1 MARQARTSTV
11 VVVGLGRFGSALA
24 EELYDEGHEVMGIDS
39 EDALVQSCAE
49 FLTFAEVCDA
59 TNIDSL
65 RQLGAADVQRAVVAI
80 GDSLQASILATAN
93 LAELGVPEIW
103 AKALNNQHRMILER
117 IGAHH
122 IVFPEGDAGRQVA
135 HRISSQVKEYV
146 ELDDGFV
153 LAELTVPESFV
164 GMTVMEA
171 GMRETYG
178 VSVVCHKPGAGTFE
192 VTTGHTVLG
201 VGDLIVVAG
210 PEAAIDRFARL
221 ASDGS

>member
-1 MARQARTSTV
+1 MARHARTSTV

-24 EELYDEGHEVMGIDS
+24 EELYSEGHEVMGIDS
-39 EDALVQSCAE
+39 DDSLVQSSSE

-65 RQLGAADVQRAVVAI
+65 RQLGVSDVQRAVVAI

-117 IGAHH
+117 IGAHQ

-135 HRISSQVKEYV
+135 HRISSRVQEYL
-146 ELDDGFV
+146 ELDEGFV
-153 LAELTVPESFV
+153 LAELTVPDSFV

-178 VSVVCHKPGAGTFE
+178 VSVVCHKPASGSFE

-201 VGDLIVVAG
+201 AYDLIVVAG
-210 PEAAIDRFARL
+210 PQADIERFARL
-221 ASDGS
+221 AREET